1 MLRNRLLACL
11 GLANGFGAIVSILTL
26 QRATTAAEKEIP
38 SHNLQSAIFA
48 EGCLTSVKRPLDGL
62 DGSDEISVAAKKSYS
77 KPNDAEIKSK
87 LTPIQYDVTQHEGTE
102 PAFRNE
108 HWNNKADGIYVDVVI
123 AEPLF
128 SSKDM
133 YSSGTGWPSFVRPL
147 VPENIVEKTD
157 RKLFVSRT
165 KVRSKHGD
173 SHLGHVFKDGPKPT
187 RLRYC
192 MNSAAMRFVPASELL
207 DEGFSEFLPIFESKP
222 AR

>member
-1 MLRNRLLACL
+1 MLRNRLHAYL
-11 GLANGFGAIVSILTL
+11 GLAIGLGAIVSIRTL
-26 QRATTAAEKEIP
+26 QRATTTAEKEIA
-38 SHNLQSAIFA
+38 SHDLQSAILA
-48 EGCLTSVKRPLDGL
+48 EGRFSSVKRPLNGL
-62 DGSDEISVAAKKSYS
+62 DDIDETSVAAKKIYS
-77 KPNDAEIKSK
+77 KPSDAEIKSK
-87 LTPIQYDVTQHEGTE
+87 LTPIQYDVTQHKGTE

-108 HWNNKADGIYVDVVI
+108 FWNNKADGIYVDVVT

-165 KVRSKHGD
+165 EVRSKHGD
-173 SHLGHVFKDGPKPT
+173 SHLGHVFTDGPKPT
-187 RLRYC
+187 GLRYC
-192 MNSAAMRFVPASELL
+192 MNSAAMRFVPATKLL

-222 AR
+222 AQ